1 MNNSLSA
8 KLSAAKLLPLA
19 AVIFVIVISAG
30 CSSSGTSLSTTGA
43 PTASETVSSGGTDT
57 TGGSTTSGTS
67 GTTAPAGGT
76 TTGSSGTGGT
86 SVAPTTTAGL
96 PTPPANAVVFSNTED
111 TTGNWADCS
120 DCAGGAVTTDY
131 SSAANQTTPSLDGSS
146 REFHVGSPAWADVLW
161 YERFGPYDQVPNYP
175 YNYATNFL
183 WDFYVYFDAASIAN
197 LESAEYDA
205 FQSIAGQQFM
215 MGSECVFGQ
224 NLWHVWDSF
233 NRKWITAPGVP
244 CPRFSPDTWHH
255 IAWYTTRLSATQYKF
270 NTLVV
275 DDKSYTINMT
285 FNAQPTNWGD
295 VIGVQWELDLNGN
308 NAPAHE
314 WVDKSTF
321 TVW

>member
-1 MNNSLSA
+1 MNNSHSA
-8 KLSAAKLLPLA
+8 KLSLKLLPLMA
-19 AVIFVIVISAG
+19 AVFVMLLSAG
-30 CSSSGTSLSTTGA
+30 CG
-43 PTASETVSSGGTDT
+43 SGGTSAT
-57 TGGSTTSGTS
+57 QNASAPVPISPSTTSG
-67 GTTAPAGGT
+67 GGT
-76 TTGSSGTGGT
+76 TSGTGGT
-86 SVAPTTTAGL
+86 TTPPTGGTGTTAPVAPTTSTGL
-96 PTPPANAVVFSNTED
+96 PTPPANAVVFSHTED
-111 TTGNWADCS
+111 TVGNWADCS

-131 SSAANQTTPSLDGSS
+131 WTAANQTTPSMDGSS
-146 REFHVGSPAWADVLW
+146 REFYVGSPAWADVLW
-161 YERFGPYDQVPNYP
+161 YQRFGPYDQVPNYP

-197 LESAEYDA
+197 LEAAEYDA

-215 MGSECVFGQ
+215 MGTECVFGQ
-224 NLWHVWDSF
+224 NIWHVWDSL

-244 CPRFSPDTWHH
+244 CPRFTPNTWHH
-255 IAWYTTRLSATQYKF
+255 IVWYTTRLSSTQYKF

-308 NAPAHE
+308 GAPARE
-314 WVDKSTF
+314 WVDQSTF